1 MIELFRAAPYVRMHR
16 GATMVVKAGGSTL
29 ARPALRRQLARQLAV
44 VDALGARLVVVHGGG
59 PQTDDVQRLLGE
71 EPQKVDGRRVTSA
84 TALRAL
90 RMATIGEL
98 NGEVV
103 AALEAEGAR
112 AAGLCVASASMLVA
126 APRPPMVTSR
136 GVVEFGAVGDV
147 RSADPSALMALL
159 EAGIV
164 PVVAPPA
171 GDGKGGFLNVNAD
184 VAAAELAI
192 ALCAEKLVLL
202 TDVPGILRDVKDPN
216 TLVSALSAEE
226 LDLLIASGALG
237 GGMAVK
243 ATAIQRALAGGVGR
257 VHVVSGTEPEA
268 LLRELY
274 TTQGAG
280 TLLTMEPEAAPVSAA
295 AEQEV
300 GA

>member
-1 MIELFRAAPYVRMHR
+1 
-16 GATMVVKAGGSTL
+16 
-29 ARPALRRQLARQLAV
+29 
-44 VDALGARLVVVHGGG
+44 
-59 PQTDDVQRLLGE
+59 
-71 EPQKVDGRRVTSA
+71 VTST

-90 RMATIGEL
+90 RMATMGEL

-103 AALEAEGAR
+103 AALEAEGVR
-112 AAGLCVASASMLVA
+112 AAGLCAASAGVLVA
-126 APRPPMVTSR
+126 APRPPTVTSQ
-136 GVVEFGAVGDV
+136 GVVAFGAVGDV

-159 EAGIV
+159 EAGVV

-171 GDGKGGFLNVNAD
+171 GDGMGGFLNVNAD
-184 VAAAELAI
+184 VAAAEIAI

-202 TDVPGILRDVKDPN
+202 TDVPDILRDVHDAH
-216 TLVSALSAEE
+216 TLVSALSAE
-226 LDLLIASGALG
+226 DLAGLIESGALG
-237 GGMAVK
+237 GGMRVK

-280 TLLTMEPEAAPVSAA
+280 TLLTLEPEAAPAV
-295 AEQEV
+295 AEHAQSEV
-300 GA
+300 NA